1 MFSNAF
7 SLDVFY
13 SIICMKHL
21 TLRTLKTL
29 LKENLKI
36 TGSTI
41 AGTTS
46 RFKVICLFI
55 DENFAFG
62 LDNFVIF

>member
-1 MFSNAF
+1 MR
-7 SLDVFY
+7 
-13 SIICMKHL
+13 HL

-29 LKENLKI
+29 MKENLKI
-36 TGSTI
+36 TGSTV

-46 RFKVICLFI
+46 GFQEICLFI

>member
-1 MFSNAF
+1 MR
-7 SLDVFY
+7 
-13 SIICMKHL
+13 HL

-36 TGSTI
+36 TVSTI

-46 RFKVICLFI
+46 GFQVICLFI
-55 DENFAFG
+55 DENFEFV